1 MEEIPSPT
9 GISED
14 GAAFERAMRLTMK
27 GLSGSDTIAGVV
39 MHAPG
44 SQRGD
49 RAEIAAIER
58 VFGEIPVYSTKHLT
72 GHTYGAA
79 PMLNL
84 SLGKAL
90 LDGLQWGQAPY
101 QSQSMGRFCGHNGG
115 NVILVNSAGFGGN
128 AVSVAIG
135 RSKGARF

>member
-1 MEEIPSPT
+1 MEQIPSPT

-14 GAAFERAMRLTMK
+14 GAAFERAMRMALR
-27 GLSGSDTIAGVV
+27 GLNQSDTLLGVV

-49 RAEIAAIER
+49 RAELAAIQR

-90 LDGLQWGQAPY
+90 LEGLSWQHSPYGQKFKGKISDVKA
-101 QSQSMGRFCGHNGG
+101 G
-115 NVILVNSAGFGGN
+115 NVVLVNSAGFGGN

-135 RSKGARF
+135 RSEGLSI